1 MNILHTNYIQNYSD
15 TDLQITKLYLKI
27 KIILS
32 AIIILLLILST
43 LCFIS
48 LSKELNSMTESIKHY
63 TYHTYNCCHYFGN

>member
-48 LSKELNSMTESIKHY
+48 LSKELNSMTEAIKHY
-63 TYHTYNCCHYFGN
+63 IYHTYNCCHYFGN